1 MERKG
6 NLQFYGL
13 VIAAV
18 LFSHQ
23 LFVLPGVLGRTF
35 EDQKTYYPPD
45 PHHGSPSSPSHG
57 GSGRPS
63 HSTPSTPSHRTPSTP
78 SHSTPSNPS
87 HGGGG
92 GCPPTTTT
100 PSTPSRSYSPPT
112 TPTPVI
118 VTPPT
123 PVIVTP
129 PTPIITPPIITPPIT
144 GGGSPPTDPDFS
156 SPPTPLIPDDPNLP
170 PFIGTCDFW
179 RTHPTLVYGLF
190 GWWASLGSI
199 FGSGVGGVAA
209 VPSSLDPT
217 LTLPQALS
225 NTHTDGIGALYR
237 EGVASLLNSMVTR
250 KFPLTPDQV
259 KESFV
264 KSLSSEKAANNQ
276 AQLFKKANEG
286 RYKHR
291 A

>member
-18 LFSHQ
+18 L
-23 LFVLPGVLGRTF
+23 VLPGVMCRTF

-45 PHHGSPSSPSHG
+45 PHHGSPRSPSHG
-57 GSGRPS
+57 GGGRPS
-63 HSTPSTPSHRTPSTP
+63 HGTPSTPSH
-78 SHSTPSNPS
+78 
-87 HGGGG
+87 GGG

-100 PSTPSRSYSPPT
+100 PSPATPSYSPPT
-112 TPTPVI
+112 TPTPVTVTPPTPII

-129 PTPIITPPIITPPIT
+129 STP
-144 GGGSPPTDPDFS
+144 SDPDFS

-179 RTHPTLVYGLF
+179 RTHPTLVWGLF
-190 GWWASLGSI
+190 GWWASVGSI
-199 FGSGVGGVAA
+199 FRGGVGGVAA
-209 VPSSLDPT
+209 VPSSLDPH

-225 NTHTDGIGALYR
+225 NTHTDGVGALYR
-237 EGVASLLNSMVTR
+237 EGVASLLNSMVTH
-250 KFPLTPDQV
+250 KFPLTTDQI
-259 KESFV
+259 KDGFV
-264 KSLSSEKAANNQ
+264 KALSSEKAANNQ

>member
-18 LFSHQ
+18 LVLHQ
-23 LFVLPGVLGRTF
+23 LFVLPGVMCRTF

-45 PHHGSPSSPSHG
+45 PHHGSPRSPSHG
-57 GSGRPS
+57 GGGRPS
-63 HSTPSTPSHRTPSTP
+63 HGTPSTPSHGTPSTP
-78 SHSTPSNPS
+78 SH
-87 HGGGG
+87 GGG

-100 PSTPSRSYSPPT
+100 PSPATPSYSPPT
-112 TPTPVI
+112 PVL

-129 PTPIITPPIITPPIT
+129 ST
-144 GGGSPPTDPDFS
+144 PTDPDFS

-170 PFIGTCDFW
+170 PFIGTCHFW
-179 RTHPTLVYGLF
+179 RTHPTLVWGLL
-190 GWWASLGSI
+190 GWWASVGSI
-199 FGSGVGGVAA
+199 FGGGVGGVAV
-209 VPSSLDPT
+209 VPSSLDPH

-237 EGVASLLNSMVTR
+237 EGVASLLNSMVTH
-250 KFPLTPDQV
+250 KFPLTTDQI
-259 KESFV
+259 KDGFV
-264 KSLSSEKAANNQ
+264 KALSSEKAAINQ